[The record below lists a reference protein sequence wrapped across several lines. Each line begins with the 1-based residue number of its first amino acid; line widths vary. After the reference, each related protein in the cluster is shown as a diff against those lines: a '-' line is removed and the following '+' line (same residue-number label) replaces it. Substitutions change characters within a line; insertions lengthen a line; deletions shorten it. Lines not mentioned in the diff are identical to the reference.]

1 MKRRAFTF
9 IELILSMTLFF
20 ITLFPLLKYVH
31 FSFITH
37 RKYLKLEEDFIN
49 FKALE
54 KQMQAKTS
62 LFLRNYLGKKEYN
75 YETFGKDSL
84 TESIYLPYELNR
96 NFLLELEI
104 FEIFY
109 QTRDEKYNY
118 IEIKI
123 MYINNNKSFKS
134 NNLVG
139 NW

>member
-31 FSFITH
+31 LSFITH

-104 FEIFY
+104 F
-109 QTRDEKYNY
+109 
-118 IEIKI
+118 
-123 MYINNNKSFKS
+123 
-134 NNLVG
+134 
-139 NW
+139 